1 MLSQSSFIENN
12 GNKST
17 ELLNIYS
24 QNDVDIGV
32 AYKTEEKGVQKIP
45 GKCRCCDFAGDVILK
60 LKDLPSNVS

>member
-1 MLSQSSFIENN
+1 
-12 GNKST
+12 
-17 ELLNIYS
+17 
-24 QNDVDIGV
+24 VDIGV